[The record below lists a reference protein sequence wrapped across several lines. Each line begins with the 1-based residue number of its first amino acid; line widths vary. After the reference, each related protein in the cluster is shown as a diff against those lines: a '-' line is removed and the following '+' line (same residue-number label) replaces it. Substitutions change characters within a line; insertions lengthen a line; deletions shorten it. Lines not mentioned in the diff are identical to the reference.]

1 MTTSPTP
8 SRCPFAESC
17 WMGGGSYAC
26 VKTPPFCDEPLIP
39 KEVMEEQVA
48 AYISACGCGESEAH
62 DEPSAPIEQ
71 ESPIQSAIKQG
82 ELF

>member
-1 MTTSPTP
+1 MTTSPTTN
-8 SRCPFAESC
+8 RCPLAESC

-48 AYISACGCGESEAH
+48 DYISACGCVESNVHA
-62 DEPSAPIEQ
+62 EPDTPIEH
-71 ESPIQSAIKQG
+71 ETPIQSAIKQG